1 MDSQERFAI
10 VEYPALWPQRCALC
24 PSQTGP
30 MVDTLSEYPDGGNI
44 GRVYLCSNCLR
55 DATRVM
61 GWTSGKRLNE
71 LSKAA
76 KELDEKDRVLRE
88 TQEVAQD
95 LVEQLK
101 VKDLMVKSLESQ
113 IETSKNKI
121 LTMEHHNQEMKRMA
135 SEVLG

>member
-10 VEYPALWPQRCALC
+10 VEYPSLWPQRCALC

-44 GRVYLCSNCLR
+44 GRLYLCSNCLR

-71 LSKAA
+71 LSRAA
-76 KELDEKDRVLRE
+76 KELDEKDRVLNE

-95 LVEQLK
+95 LIEQLK
-101 VKDLMVKSLESQ
+101 VKDLMIKAQEDTIEHLEGKVS
-113 IETSKNKI
+113 
-121 LTMEHHNQEMKRMA
+121 TMELHNSEMKRMA